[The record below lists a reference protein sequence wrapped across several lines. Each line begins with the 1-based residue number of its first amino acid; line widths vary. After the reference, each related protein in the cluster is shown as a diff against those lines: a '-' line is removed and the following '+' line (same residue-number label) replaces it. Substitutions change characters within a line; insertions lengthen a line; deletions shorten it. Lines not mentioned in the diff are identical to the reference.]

1 MDRSIIYPSEQGR
14 STDILFGQRSALIGL
29 SKLSEALF
37 GTGTF
42 VTGLTVGPNS
52 PAALNVVVQPGQIF
66 MEALVDATAY
76 GILPADPA
84 HSILKQGL
92 LMDALTINCAAP
104 VTVGYSVNYL
114 IEATYQ
120 DQDTANVVLPYFNSV
135 NPSIP
140 LSGQNNSGAAQ
151 ATERQGAIVITAK
164 PGAAATTGSQATPAL
179 DTGNVGLAV
188 VTVAYGQT
196 AIVSGNISAYTTPTI
211 PAAGALAN
219 SRSAILNKSV
229 AGSSNVTLDPTGES
243 TYPIINL
250 TGALTGSINVVVP
263 NTSGKWV
270 VSNNTTGTFA
280 ITVKTAAGT
289 GIVVPQGTAMSLYC
303 DGTNVYDATSAASVT
318 ASSDPTFADNS
329 AKSASTN
336 WVRGAM
342 LAIATAAGFY
352 ISAASI
358 GYIKFPSWLGSLI
371 IQWGSSSSASNGIL
385 VVTLPIA
392 YPNAALA
399 ALANTSASVVGA
411 GAWGTALT
419 SNAQITFAAS
429 GASAQPFHWLSIG
442 Y

>member
-229 AGSSNVTLDPTGES
+229 AGSSNVTLDPT
-243 TYPIINL
+243 
-250 TGALTGSINVVVP
+250 
-263 NTSGKWV
+263 
-270 VSNNTTGTFA
+270 
-280 ITVKTAAGT
+280 
-289 GIVVPQGTAMSLYC
+289 
-303 DGTNVYDATSAASVT
+303 
-318 ASSDPTFADNS
+318 
-329 AKSASTN
+329 
-336 WVRGAM
+336 
-342 LAIATAAGFY
+342 
-352 ISAASI
+352 
-358 GYIKFPSWLGSLI
+358 
-371 IQWGSSSSASNGIL
+371 
-385 VVTLPIA
+385 
-392 YPNAALA
+392 
-399 ALANTSASVVGA
+399 
-411 GAWGTALT
+411 
-419 SNAQITFAAS
+419 
-429 GASAQPFHWLSIG
+429 
-442 Y
+442 